1 MTSSGTIPGYA
12 ETRSRHEPLL
22 EMMQIKGNSEVYR
35 KFWAADEFADWRTPI
50 RSRTRATARSSSRT
64 SFATG

>member
-1 MTSSGTIPGYA
+1 MTSSGRIPGYA

-22 EMMQIKGNSEVYR
+22 EMMQIKGNSEVYG
-35 KFWAADEFADWRTPI
+35 KFWPADEFADWRPPI
-50 RSRTRATARSSSRT
+50 RSRTTATARSSSRT